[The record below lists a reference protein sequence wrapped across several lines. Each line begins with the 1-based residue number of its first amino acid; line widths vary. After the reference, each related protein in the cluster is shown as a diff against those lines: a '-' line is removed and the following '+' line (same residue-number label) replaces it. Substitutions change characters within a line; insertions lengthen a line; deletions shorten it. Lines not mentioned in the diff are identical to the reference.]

1 MKYLKQLASL
11 CLLIIVSSCS
21 SGPLTMSDNNTKVEY
36 QLDSPFQIQLEGD
49 AEGKNK
55 WILESEIE
63 PVITLTNKS
72 SSVKN
77 DKMIY
82 TFNFKV
88 NTDGEKDV
96 VLVYQNE
103 DEQPKVF
110 QVKVIAGTMGRILED

>member
-1 MKYLKQLASL
+1 MKYLKHIAFL
-11 CLLIIVSSCS
+11 CLLITVSSCS
-21 SGPLTMSDNNTKVEY
+21 SGPLTISDNNTKVEY

-55 WILESEIE
+55 WVLGSEIE
-63 PVITLTNKS
+63 PVITLTDKS
-72 SSVKN
+72 TSVKN

-103 DEQPKVF
+103 DEPEVF
-110 QVKVIAGTMGRILED
+110 QIKVIAGTMGRILEE